1 MSKGEDIDSSSRCM
15 SRDAAYNIKLEWR
28 LIGILKNGFPL

>member
-1 MSKGEDIDSSSRCM
+1 VKILLAVADVL

-28 LIGILKNGFPL
+28 LIGILKNGFPIE